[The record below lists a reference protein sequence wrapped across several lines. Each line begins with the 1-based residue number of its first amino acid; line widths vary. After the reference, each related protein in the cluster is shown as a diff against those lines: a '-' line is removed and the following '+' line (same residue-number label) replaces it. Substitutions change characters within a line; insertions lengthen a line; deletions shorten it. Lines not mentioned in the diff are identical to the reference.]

1 MVQALT
7 QDPPLSPPLQP
18 GESRFEPPGHHGPR
32 REMIGTGGDRLAH
45 ALAGHPGLLEHEV
58 WRLFTDPG
66 AGQEMEDRHQVTS
79 WDQLVVGDQWADA
92 LVSLAAD
99 GHLDRAG

>member
-7 QDPPLSPPLQP
+7 PLQP

-45 ALAGHPGLLEHEV
+45 ALLGHPGLLEHEI

-66 AGQEMEDRHQVTS
+66 VGQEMEDRHQVTS